1 METEQGLSPAD
12 LTDLTNQIREVATS
26 RVAKAS
32 LDQQVKD
39 SRAAWE
45 TENQVLIDQQ
55 NNQRI
60 TLEGCE
66 AKLRGLTIEAYELT
80 GNKQPVPGVGI
91 RETTKLG
98 YDEGVAFAWAV
109 EHKLALKFDKPAFE
123 KIVKASPQQFTSVSI
138 SITTEFQATLIRAL
152 AAFIALSST
161 MSGDIIMPISSDSLI
176 TKS

>member
-1 METEQGLSPAD
+1 METEQGTPPAD

-32 LDQQVKD
+32 LDQQIKD

-45 TENQVLIDQQ
+45 TENQVLIDLQ

-80 GNKQPVPGVGI
+80 RNKQPVPGVGI
-91 RETTKLG
+91 REVTKLD
-98 YDEGVAFAWAV
+98 YDLVVALQWAT
-109 EHKLALKFDKPAFE
+109 EHKIALALDKRAFE
-123 KIVKASPQQFTSVSI
+123 GIAKQSPLDFVTSRTEVTATIAKELEVSD
-138 SITTEFQATLIRAL
+138 A
-152 AAFIALSST
+152 
-161 MSGDIIMPISSDSLI
+161 
-176 TKS
+176 